1 MAEKVYSVTG
11 KRKCSV
17 ARIRIVRGKGDI
29 FVNKKPL
36 DEYFGTEILRM
47 IVRQPLA
54 LTNNVDKFDANVNVC
69 GGGIAGQAGA
79 IKHGITKALLEID
92 PDLRDV
98 LKKAGYVTR
107 DSRIKERKKYGRK
120 KARKSFQFSK
130 R

>member
-1 MAEKVYSVTG
+1 MAETVYSVTG
-11 KRKCSV
+11 KRKSSI
-17 ARIRIVRGKGDI
+17 ARVRVIKGKGVI
-29 FVNKKPL
+29 SINKKPL

-54 LTNNVDKFDANVNVC
+54 LTNNVDKYDMNVNVC

-92 PDLRDV
+92 PELRSV
-98 LKKAGYVTR
+98 LKKAGYITR

>member
-1 MAEKVYSVTG
+1 MAETVYSVTG
-11 KRKCSV
+11 KRKRSI
-17 ARIRIVRGKGDI
+17 ARVRVVKGNGVI
-29 FVNKKPL
+29 SINKKPL

-54 LTNNVDKFDANVNVC
+54 LTDNVDKYDMNVNVC

-92 PDLRDV
+92 PELRSV
-98 LKKAGYVTR
+98 LKKAGYITR

>member
-1 MAEKVYSVTG
+1 MAETVYSVTG
-11 KRKCSV
+11 KRKTSI
-17 ARIRIVRGKGDI
+17 ARIRVVKGKGAI
-29 FVNKKPL
+29 SVNRKPL

-47 IVRQPLA
+47 IVKQPLA
-54 LTNNVDKFDANVNVC
+54 LTNNVDKYDMSVNVC

-92 PDLRDV
+92 PELRSV
-98 LKKAGYVTR
+98 LKKAGFVTR

>member
-1 MAEKVYSVTG
+1 MAETVYSVTG
-11 KRKCSV
+11 KRKRSI
-17 ARIRIVRGKGDI
+17 ARVRVVKGKGAI
-29 FVNKKPL
+29 SVNKKPL

-54 LTNNVDKFDANVNVC
+54 LTNNVDKYDMNVNVC

-92 PDLRDV
+92 PELRSV
-98 LKKAGYVTR
+98 LKKAGYITR
-107 DSRIKERKKYGRK
+107 DSRIKERKKYGLK
-120 KARKSFQFSK
+120 SARRAPQFSK

>member
-1 MAEKVYSVTG
+1 MAETVYSVTG
-11 KRKCSV
+11 KRKRSI
-17 ARIRIVRGKGDI
+17 ARVRVVKGKGAI
-29 FVNKKPL
+29 SINKKPL

-54 LTNNVDKFDANVNVC
+54 LTNNVDKYDMNVNVC

-92 PDLRDV
+92 PELRSV
-98 LKKAGYVTR
+98 LKKAGYITR

>member
-1 MAEKVYSVTG
+1 MAESEYSATG
-11 KRKCSV
+11 KRKRSV
-17 ARIRIVRGKGDI
+17 ARIRVSKGKGEI
-29 FVNKKPL
+29 VVNNKPL

-54 LTNNVDKFDANVNVC
+54 LTNNVSKFDMSVNVC
-69 GGGIAGQAGA
+69 GGGISGQAGA
-79 IKHGITKALLEID
+79 IKHGITKILLEID
-92 PDLRDV
+92 PELRGD
-98 LKKAGYVTR
+98 LKKAGFVTR